1 MIHGM
6 EIIQQFFE
14 NSQYPLLTAFI
25 LGILVVMHPCP
36 LAANIAAIGL
46 ILRRSTK
53 KVDSGQLIVDS
64 YKESREVSTG
74 EKQNSQ
80 LSARPAGT
88 LARARTLNYQLYIY
102 VLGRTLAY
110 SLLGIL
116 LVFLIRIGAKV
127 LHVGDQ
133 LSIWGERL
141 LAPLLIVI
149 GLYLLY
155 NDLLHHHD
163 HVPSTKDHQQRF
175 SGVWGSLWL
184 GVLFALAFCPE
195 SGIVYFGMIIPMAVQ
210 SSVAYLIPVAF
221 AIGAA
226 LPVLFLSYLFAYG
239 IQKMERFERGM
250 HLIQLWLTRF
260 VAVLFIVAGIFCL
273 FF

>member
-1 MIHGM
+1 M
-6 EIIQQFFE
+6 EVIQQFFE

-46 ILRRSTK
+46 ILRQKAK
-53 KVDSGQLIVDS
+53 KN
-64 YKESREVSTG
+64 
-74 EKQNSQ
+74 NSQ
-80 LSARPAGT
+80 LS
-88 LARARTLNYQLYIY
+88 YY

-127 LHVGDQ
+127 LHIGDQ

-175 SGVWGSLWL
+175 SGAWGSLWL

>member
-46 ILRRSTK
+46 ILRQKAK
-53 KVDSGQLIVDS
+53 KN
-64 YKESREVSTG
+64 
-74 EKQNSQ
+74 NSQ
-80 LSARPAGT
+80 LS
-88 LARARTLNYQLYIY
+88 YY

-127 LHVGDQ
+127 LHIGDQ

-163 HVPSTKDHQQRF
+163 HVPSTKDHQQQF
-175 SGVWGSLWL
+175 SGAWGSLWL

>member
-14 NSQYPLLTAFI
+14 NSQYPLLTAFV

-46 ILRRSTK
+46 ILRQKAK
-53 KVDSGQLIVDS
+53 KN
-64 YKESREVSTG
+64 
-74 EKQNSQ
+74 NSQ
-80 LSARPAGT
+80 LS
-88 LARARTLNYQLYIY
+88 YY

-127 LHVGDQ
+127 LHIGDQ

-175 SGVWGSLWL
+175 SGAWGSLWL

-210 SSVAYLIPVAF
+210 SSAAYLIPVAF

-260 VAVLFIVAGIFCL
+260 VAVLFIVAGIFCWVY
-273 FF
+273 

>member
-46 ILRRSTK
+46 ILRQKAK
-53 KVDSGQLIVDS
+53 KN
-64 YKESREVSTG
+64 
-74 EKQNSQ
+74 NSQ
-80 LSARPAGT
+80 LS
-88 LARARTLNYQLYIY
+88 YY

-127 LHVGDQ
+127 LHIGDQ

-175 SGVWGSLWL
+175 SGAWGSLWL

>member
-1 MIHGM
+1 M
-6 EIIQQFFE
+6 
-14 NSQYPLLTAFI
+14 
-25 LGILVVMHPCP
+25 
-36 LAANIAAIGL
+36 
-46 ILRRSTK
+46 
-53 KVDSGQLIVDS
+53 
-64 YKESREVSTG
+64 
-74 EKQNSQ
+74 
-80 LSARPAGT
+80 
-88 LARARTLNYQLYIY
+88 
-102 VLGRTLAY
+102 
-110 SLLGIL
+110 
-116 LVFLIRIGAKV
+116 
-127 LHVGDQ
+127 LHIGDQ

-163 HVPSTKDHQQRF
+163 HVPSTKDHQQQF
-175 SGVWGSLWL
+175 SGAWGSLWL

-239 IQKMERFERGM
+239 IQKMERFERSM

-260 VAVLFIVAGIFCL
+260 VAVLFIIAGIFCWVY
-273 FF
+273 

>member
-46 ILRRSTK
+46 ILRQKAK
-53 KVDSGQLIVDS
+53 KN
-64 YKESREVSTG
+64 
-74 EKQNSQ
+74 NSQ
-80 LSARPAGT
+80 RS
-88 LARARTLNYQLYIY
+88 YY

-127 LHVGDQ
+127 LHIGDQ

>member
-46 ILRRSTK
+46 ILRQKAKRN
-53 KVDSGQLIVDS
+53 
-64 YKESREVSTG
+64 
-74 EKQNSQ
+74 NSQ
-80 LSARPAGT
+80 LS
-88 LARARTLNYQLYIY
+88 YY

-127 LHVGDQ
+127 LHIGDQ

-175 SGVWGSLWL
+175 SGAWGSLWL

-239 IQKMERFERGM
+239 IQKMERFERGI

-260 VAVLFIVAGIFCL
+260 VAVLFIVAGIFCWVY
-273 FF
+273 

>member
-46 ILRRSTK
+46 ILRQKAK
-53 KVDSGQLIVDS
+53 KN
-64 YKESREVSTG
+64 
-74 EKQNSQ
+74 NSQ
-80 LSARPAGT
+80 LS
-88 LARARTLNYQLYIY
+88 YY

-127 LHVGDQ
+127 LHIGDQ

-175 SGVWGSLWL
+175 SGAWGSLWL

-239 IQKMERFERGM
+239 IQRMERFERGM

>member
-46 ILRRSTK
+46 ILRQKAKRN
-53 KVDSGQLIVDS
+53 
-64 YKESREVSTG
+64 
-74 EKQNSQ
+74 NSQ
-80 LSARPAGT
+80 LS
-88 LARARTLNYQLYIY
+88 YY
-102 VLGRTLAY
+102 VRGRTLAY

-127 LHVGDQ
+127 LHIGDQ

-250 HLIQLWLTRF
+250 HLIQLWFTRF
-260 VAVLFIVAGIFCL
+260 VSVLFSVAGIFCL

>member
-36 LAANIAAIGL
+36 LAANIAAISL

-53 KVDSGQLIVDS
+53 NDNSHLSSLIS
-64 YKESREVSTG
+64 H
-74 EKQNSQ
+74 
-80 LSARPAGT
+80 L
-88 LARARTLNYQLYIY
+88 LYF

-116 LVFLIRIGAKV
+116 LVFLTRIGAKV
-127 LHVGDQ
+127 LHIGDQ
-133 LSIWGERL
+133 LSVWGERL

-175 SGVWGSLWL
+175 KGAWGSLWL

-260 VAVLFIVAGIFCL
+260 VAVLFIVAGIFCWVY
-273 FF
+273 

>member
-46 ILRRSTK
+46 ILRQKAK
-53 KVDSGQLIVDS
+53 KN
-64 YKESREVSTG
+64 
-74 EKQNSQ
+74 NSQ
-80 LSARPAGT
+80 LS
-88 LARARTLNYQLYIY
+88 YY

-127 LHVGDQ
+127 LHIGDQ

-175 SGVWGSLWL
+175 SGAWGSLWL

-210 SSVAYLIPVAF
+210 SSAAYLIPVAF

>member
-46 ILRRSTK
+46 ILRQKAKRN
-53 KVDSGQLIVDS
+53 
-64 YKESREVSTG
+64 
-74 EKQNSQ
+74 NSQ
-80 LSARPAGT
+80 LS
-88 LARARTLNYQLYIY
+88 YY

-127 LHVGDQ
+127 LHIGDQ

-175 SGVWGSLWL
+175 SGAWGSLWL

>member
-46 ILRRSTK
+46 ILRQKAKRN
-53 KVDSGQLIVDS
+53 
-64 YKESREVSTG
+64 
-74 EKQNSQ
+74 NSQ
-80 LSARPAGT
+80 LS
-88 LARARTLNYQLYIY
+88 YY

-127 LHVGDQ
+127 LHIGDQ

-163 HVPSTKDHQQRF
+163 HVPSTKDHQQQF
-175 SGVWGSLWL
+175 SGAWGSLWL

>member
-1 MIHGM
+1 MIHSM

-36 LAANIAAIGL
+36 LAANIAAISL
-46 ILRRSTK
+46 ILRQKAK
-53 KVDSGQLIVDS
+53 KVDC
-64 YKESREVSTG
+64 EH
-74 EKQNSQ
+74 
-80 LSARPAGT
+80 
-88 LARARTLNYQLYIY
+88 NYQLSIVNCQLLSY

-127 LHVGDQ
+127 LHIGDQ
-133 LSIWGERL
+133 LSVWGERL

-163 HVPSTKDHQQRF
+163 HVPSTKDHRQRF
-175 SGVWGSLWL
+175 KGAWGSLWL

-260 VAVLFIVAGIFCL
+260 VAVLFIIAGIFCWVY
-273 FF
+273 

>member
-46 ILRRSTK
+46 ILRQKAK
-53 KVDSGQLIVDS
+53 KN
-64 YKESREVSTG
+64 
-74 EKQNSQ
+74 NSQ
-80 LSARPAGT
+80 LS
-88 LARARTLNYQLYIY
+88 YY

-116 LVFLIRIGAKV
+116 LVFLIRIGVKV
-127 LHVGDQ
+127 LHIGDQ

-175 SGVWGSLWL
+175 SGAWGSLWL

-260 VAVLFIVAGIFCL
+260 VAVLFIVAGIFCWVY
-273 FF
+273 

>member
-46 ILRRSTK
+46 ILRQKAK
-53 KVDSGQLIVDS
+53 KN
-64 YKESREVSTG
+64 
-74 EKQNSQ
+74 NSQ
-80 LSARPAGT
+80 LS
-88 LARARTLNYQLYIY
+88 YY

-110 SLLGIL
+110 SFLGIL

-127 LHVGDQ
+127 LHIGDQ

-163 HVPSTKDHQQRF
+163 HVPSTKDHQQQF
-175 SGVWGSLWL
+175 SGAWGSLWL

>member
-46 ILRRSTK
+46 ILRQKAK
-53 KVDSGQLIVDS
+53 KN
-64 YKESREVSTG
+64 
-74 EKQNSQ
+74 NSQ
-80 LSARPAGT
+80 LS
-88 LARARTLNYQLYIY
+88 YY

-127 LHVGDQ
+127 LHIGDQ

-175 SGVWGSLWL
+175 SGAWGSLWL

-210 SSVAYLIPVAF
+210 SSVTYLIPVAF

>member
-46 ILRRSTK
+46 ILRQKAKRN
-53 KVDSGQLIVDS
+53 
-64 YKESREVSTG
+64 
-74 EKQNSQ
+74 NSQ
-80 LSARPAGT
+80 LS
-88 LARARTLNYQLYIY
+88 YY

-127 LHVGDQ
+127 LHIGDQ

-175 SGVWGSLWL
+175 CGAWGSLWL

>member
-1 MIHGM
+1 MIHSM

-46 ILRRSTK
+46 ILRQKSK
-53 KVDSGQLIVDS
+53 KN
-64 YKESREVSTG
+64 
-74 EKQNSQ
+74 NSQ
-80 LSARPAGT
+80 LS
-88 LARARTLNYQLYIY
+88 YY

-127 LHVGDQ
+127 LHIGDQ

-175 SGVWGSLWL
+175 SGAWGSLWL

-239 IQKMERFERGM
+239 IQRMERFERGM

-260 VAVLFIVAGIFCL
+260 VAVLFIVAGIFCW
-273 FF
+273 FY

>member
-1 MIHGM
+1 MIHSM

-53 KVDSGQLIVDS
+53 NDNSHLSSLIS
-64 YKESREVSTG
+64 H
-74 EKQNSQ
+74 
-80 LSARPAGT
+80 L
-88 LARARTLNYQLYIY
+88 LYF

-127 LHVGDQ
+127 LHIGDQ
-133 LSIWGERL
+133 LSVWGERL

-175 SGVWGSLWL
+175 KGAWGSLWL

-260 VAVLFIVAGIFCL
+260 VAVLFIVAGIFCWVY
-273 FF
+273 

>member
-46 ILRRSTK
+46 ILRQKVK
-53 KVDSGQLIVDS
+53 KN
-64 YKESREVSTG
+64 
-74 EKQNSQ
+74 NSQ
-80 LSARPAGT
+80 LS
-88 LARARTLNYQLYIY
+88 YY

-127 LHVGDQ
+127 LHIGDQ

-163 HVPSTKDHQQRF
+163 HVPSTKDHQQQF
-175 SGVWGSLWL
+175 SGAWGSLWL

-239 IQKMERFERGM
+239 IQRMERFERGM

>member
-1 MIHGM
+1 MIHSM

-46 ILRRSTK
+46 ILRQKSK
-53 KVDSGQLIVDS
+53 KN
-64 YKESREVSTG
+64 
-74 EKQNSQ
+74 NSQ
-80 LSARPAGT
+80 LS
-88 LARARTLNYQLYIY
+88 YY

-127 LHVGDQ
+127 LHIGDQ

-175 SGVWGSLWL
+175 SGPWGSLWL

-239 IQKMERFERGM
+239 IQRMERFERGM

-260 VAVLFIVAGIFCL
+260 VAVLFIVAGIFCW
-273 FF
+273 FY